1 MKNNFR
7 ILRKDEEIRITLVI
21 IFLPP
26 VSQTYFTP
34 MGGSSVSKG
43 LDFQTQDLRL
53 IPHNR
58 KKKKKP
64 RAEVYASNL
73 SAREVETGRSLH
85 SLN

>member
-26 VSQTYFTP
+26 VSQTYFPP

-53 IPHNR
+53 IPHKR
-58 KKKKKP
+58 KKKKKKSQGQRYMLATSVP
-64 RAEVYASNL
+64 ER
-73 SAREVETGRSLH
+73 
-85 SLN
+85 

>member
-26 VSQTYFTP
+26 VSQTYFPP

-53 IPHNR
+53 IPH
-58 KKKKKP
+58 KHKKKKP
-64 RAEVYASNL
+64 RAEVYDSNL

>member
-26 VSQTYFTP
+26 VSQTYFPP

-53 IPHNR
+53 IPHKR
-58 KKKKKP
+58 KKKKP

-73 SAREVETGRSLH
+73 RAREVETGRSLH

>member
-26 VSQTYFTP
+26 VSQTYFPP

-53 IPHNR
+53 ISHKH
-58 KKKKKP
+58 KKKSQGQ
-64 RAEVYASNL
+64 RYMLA
-73 SAREVETGRSLH
+73 TSLPER
-85 SLN
+85 